1 MPRITFVNE
10 HLTVDAEPGSS
21 VASLARR
28 EGVALDVNRFRG
40 TFNCGGRGVC
50 SACLCWVEE
59 STPGAA
65 GPRSL
70 LEKLRGLGGWRRL
83 ACRTRL
89 TGDVRVFTL
98 PAAGNRVGVPRAIAP
113 APTPTTDPSAA
124 RKANDAASTA
134 EHIHGHPSMVGRGL
148 PAGAPEVAKEAI
160 PAAPPA
166 APPAIAE
173 DGKGEAP

>member
-70 LEKLRGLGGWRRL
+70 FEKLRGLGGWRRL